1 MSQVTVVNVA
11 TKTRTIAEEMNMTE
25 VVNVVLATRTAK
37 SDTGTIKEVS
47 EPSED
52 EGQEAAKVGSTD
64 TKTKPY
70 AKSKARRSWVKT
82 LASMVR

>member
-52 EGQEAAKVGSTD
+52 EGQEVAKVDSTD
-64 TKTKPY
+64 TKTKLY
-70 AKSKARRSWVKT
+70 ARSKARRSWARIW
-82 LASMVR
+82 ASMVK

>member
-11 TKTRTIAEEMNMTE
+11 TKTRTIAEGMNMTE

-37 SDTGTIKEVS
+37 SDTGMIKEVS

-52 EGQEAAKVGSTD
+52 EGQEAAKVDSTD
-64 TKTKPY
+64 TKTKLY
-70 AKSKARRSWVKT
+70 AKSKVRRYWVRT
-82 LASMVR
+82 LASMVK